1 MDLLIKNGMIL
12 TMNAEL
18 QIIEKGAVRVRDGVI
33 ISVGT
38 DAADCSHDTQTRE
51 IDAQGGLIMPGLIN
65 SHTHAAMTLFRGLAD
80 DLPLMEWLNDHIF
93 PAESRIT
100 ADMVYRGTLLAC
112 AEMLLSGTTCFC
124 DMYLFE
130 EEVAKAAAQLGMRAV
145 VGEVL
150 YDFPSPCY
158 GPLDKGFEYVSAM
171 MEKWKDHPL
180 ITVAVE
186 PHSTYTCAPEL
197 LKKAADMARTQQV
210 PFVIHVA
217 ETRTEVK
224 LIEEKYG
231 KTPVKFLAD
240 LGVLG
245 PNVVACHS
253 VHLTPEERALYR
265 QFDVKV
271 VHCPESNMKLAS
283 GVAPVPEFLAE
294 GICVALGTDGCASNN
309 DLDLFLEMDSAA
321 KLHKV
326 FSMNPEAVDATTAVQ
341 MATINGAKALG
352 LDGIIGSLEPGKRAD
367 MIVVDTRSP
376 HMVPMYNPYS
386 QLVYAA
392 KGSDVITSIVDGKVL
407 MENRNLTTLNVDQ
420 VMDDVLAIAKDIAA
434 GDGNHPS

>member
-18 QIIEKGAVRVRDGVI
+18 QIIEKGAVRVRNGVI
-33 ISVGT
+33 ISVGK
-38 DAADCSHDTQTRE
+38 DAADGSHDAQTLE
-51 IDAQGGLIMPGLIN
+51 IDAQGGIIMPGLIN

-130 EEVAKAAAQLGMRAV
+130 EEVAKAAAKVGMRAV

-158 GPLDKGFEYVSAM
+158 GPLDKGFEYVSTM

-186 PHSTYTCAPEL
+186 PHSTYTCSPEL
-197 LKKAADMARTQQV
+197 LKRAADMARTQQV
-210 PFVIHVA
+210 PLVIHVA
-217 ETRTEVK
+217 ETRNEVK
-224 LIEEKYG
+224 LIKEKYG

-240 LGVLG
+240 LGILG
-245 PNVVACHS
+245 PNLVACHS
-253 VHLTPEERALYR
+253 VHLTREERALYR

-271 VHCPESNMKLAS
+271 AHCPESNMKLAS
-283 GVAPVPEFLAE
+283 GVAPVPEFLSE

-326 FSMNPEAVDATTAVQ
+326 FSMNPEAVDATTAVK

-367 MIVVDTRSP
+367 IIVVDTRSP

-392 KGSDVITSIVDGKVL
+392 NGSDVMTSIVDGKVL
-407 MENRNLTTLNVDQ
+407 MDNRNLTTLNVDQ
-420 VMDDVLAIAKDIAA
+420 VMDDVLAIAKEIAA
-434 GDGNHPS
+434 GDAA

>member
-33 ISVGT
+33 VSVGK
-38 DAADCSHDTQTRE
+38 DAAACSQDTQTRE
-51 IDAQGGLIMPGLIN
+51 IDAHGGIIMPGLIN
-65 SHTHAAMTLFRGLAD
+65 THTHAAMTLFRGLAD
-80 DLPLMEWLNDHIF
+80 DLPLMEWLHDHIF

-130 EEVAKAAAQLGMRAV
+130 EEVARAAAQVGMRAV

-158 GPLDKGFEYVSAM
+158 GPLDKGFEYVSTM
-171 MEKWKDHPL
+171 MEKWKEHPL
-180 ITVAVE
+180 ITVALE

-197 LKKAADMARTQQV
+197 LKRAADMARTQQV
-210 PFVIHVA
+210 PLVIHVA
-217 ETRTEVK
+217 ETRNEVK
-224 LIEEKYG
+224 LIKEKYG
-231 KTPVKFLAD
+231 KTPVEFLAD
-240 LGVLG
+240 LGILG
-245 PNVVACHS
+245 PNVVACHC
-253 VHLTPEERALYR
+253 VHLTPEERRLYR

-271 VHCPESNMKLAS
+271 AHCPESNMKLAS
-283 GVAPVPEFLAE
+283 GVAPVPDFLAD

-309 DLDLFLEMDSAA
+309 DLDLFMEMDSAA

-326 FSMNPEAVDATTAVQ
+326 FSMNPEAVDARTAVQ
-341 MATINGAKALG
+341 MATTNGAKALG
-352 LDGIIGSLEPGKRAD
+352 LNGIIGSLEPGKRGD
-367 MIVVDTRSP
+367 IIVVDTRSP

-392 KGSDVITSIVDGKVL
+392 KGSDVIISIVDGKVL

-434 GDGNHPS
+434 GDSA

>member
-38 DAADCSHDTQTRE
+38 DAADCSQETQTRE
-51 IDAQGGLIMPGLIN
+51 IDAQGGIIMPGLIN

-130 EEVAKAAAQLGMRAV
+130 EEVAKAAAKVGMRAV

-171 MEKWKDHPL
+171 MKKWKDHPL
-180 ITVAVE
+180 VTVAVE

-197 LKKAADMARTQQV
+197 LKRAAEMARTQQV
-210 PFVIHVA
+210 PLVIHVA
-217 ETRTEVK
+217 ETRNETK

-240 LGVLG
+240 LGILG
-245 PNVVACHS
+245 PNLVACHS

-271 VHCPESNMKLAS
+271 AHCPESNMKLAS
-283 GVAPVPEFLAE
+283 GVAPVPDFLAE

-326 FSMNPEAVDATTAVQ
+326 FSMNPEAVDATTALQ
-341 MATINGAKALG
+341 MGTINGAKALG

-367 MIVVDTRSP
+367 IIVVDTRSP
-376 HMVPMYNPYS
+376 HMIPMYNPYS

-434 GDGNHPS
+434 GDVA

>member
-12 TMNAEL
+12 TMNAGLEV
-18 QIIEKGAVRVRDGVI
+18 IEKGAVRVRDGII
-33 ISVGT
+33 ISVGK
-38 DAADCSHDTQTRE
+38 DDMEPSQEVPTRE
-51 IDAQGGLIMPGLIN
+51 IDAHGGIIMPGLIN

-93 PAESRIT
+93 PAEAKIT

-130 EEVAKAAAQLGMRAV
+130 EEVAKAASKAGMRAV

-158 GPLDKGFEYVSAM
+158 GPLDKGFEYVKTM
-171 MEKWKDHPL
+171 MEKWKAHPL

-186 PHSTYTCAPEL
+186 PHATYTCAPEL
-197 LKKAADMARTQQV
+197 LTRAADMARTRQV
-210 PFVIHVA
+210 PLVIHVA
-217 ETRTEVK
+217 ETRNEVK
-224 LIEEKYG
+224 LIKEKYG
-231 KTPVKFLAD
+231 KTPVNFLAD
-240 LGVLG
+240 LGILG

-253 VHLTPEERALYR
+253 VHLTPEERAVYR
-265 QFDVKV
+265 KFDVKV
-271 VHCPESNMKLAS
+271 AHCPESNMKLAS
-283 GVAPVPEFLAE
+283 GVAPVPEFLSE

-309 DLDLFLEMDSAA
+309 DLDLFQEMDSAA

-326 FSMNPEAVDATTAVQ
+326 FSMNPEAVDAASAVK
-341 MATINGAKALG
+341 MATINGARALG
-352 LDGIIGSLEPGKRAD
+352 LDESVGSLEPGKKAD
-367 MIVVDTRSP
+367 IIVVDTRSP

-392 KGSDVITSIVDGKVL
+392 KGSDVMLSIVDGKVL
-407 MENRNLTTLNVDQ
+407 MENQALTTLDVDQ
-420 VMDDVLAIAKDIAA
+420 VMDDVLAMAKKIAA
-434 GDGNHPS
+434 GDGG

>member
-18 QIIEKGAVRVRDGVI
+18 QIIEKGAVRIRDGVI
-33 ISVGT
+33 MSVGT
-38 DAADCSHDTQTRE
+38 DVADCSHDAQTRE
-51 IDAQGGLIMPGLIN
+51 IDAQGGIIMPGLIN

-130 EEVAKAAAQLGMRAV
+130 KEVAKAAAQVGMRAV

-158 GPLDKGFEYVSAM
+158 GPLDKGFEYVSTM

-210 PFVIHVA
+210 PLVIHVA

-245 PNVVACHS
+245 PNMVACHS
-253 VHLTPEERALYR
+253 VHLTPEERTLYR

-283 GVAPVPEFLAE
+283 GVAPVPEFLSE

-367 MIVVDTRSP
+367 IIVLDTRSP

-434 GDGNHPS
+434 GDAA

>member
-18 QIIEKGAVRVRDGVI
+18 QIIEKGAVRVRDGI
-33 ISVGT
+33 IMSVGK
-38 DAADCSHDTQTRE
+38 DAADCSHDAQTRE
-51 IDAQGGLIMPGLIN
+51 IDAQGGIIMPGLIN

-130 EEVAKAAAQLGMRAV
+130 EEVARAAAQVGMRAV

-158 GPLDKGFEYVSAM
+158 GPLDKGFEYVSTM
-171 MEKWKDHPL
+171 MEKWKNHPL

-197 LKKAADMARTQQV
+197 LKRAADMARTQQV
-210 PFVIHVA
+210 PLVIHVA

-240 LGVLG
+240 LGILG

-271 VHCPESNMKLAS
+271 AHCPESNMKLAS

-341 MATINGAKALG
+341 MATINGAKTLG
-352 LDGIIGSLEPGKRAD
+352 LEGIIGSLEPRKRAD
-367 MIVVDTRSP
+367 IIVVDTRSP

-386 QLVYAA
+386 QIVYAA

-407 MENRNLTTLNVDQ
+407 MDNRNLTTLNVDR

-434 GDGNHPS
+434 GDAA